1 MPVLGINFT
10 KINAERKGA
19 LEGKINISNNII
31 VTDVKKHDFKLSGQ
45 ESVRIEFKFTAD
57 YNPNIGSIVIE
68 GETIIVD
75 QPKKLEEILAQWKK
89 DKKLPDDILAQVM
102 NNLLTKCNVEALLVG
117 REVGLPPTLNMPKVK
132 INK

>member
-75 QPKKLEEILAQWKK
+75 QPKKLEEVLAQWKK